1 MSIFKTIKIITTL
14 AAAASLIL
22 PGGCAKETS
31 TNSEDVAKSYI
42 DAWMSVYHPG
52 INPTGDGIYILD
64 DNPGSGAVIT
74 DDDYYLFVNYTQTDL
89 DGNISATTYEDISKR
104 IGSYKKANYYGSDI
118 ILQNDLYTQVGV
130 LGMVKGMKIGG
141 TRTALVP
148 SWLNVTTNAQ
158 ANSTTPSNA
167 IYTVSLVDKTSD
179 ITAWEIDTLQ
189 RYVASNMERVDS
201 TFYGY
206 YCKTYKE
213 PTDTATFN
221 SDTTFWI
228 NYTGRLLNGHVF
240 DTNVEDTAKVYGIY
254 SPSRNYS
261 PTYVTPS
268 SDDDY
273 TNTTI
278 AANSDETGTTVV
290 KGFAYCLSK
299 LRPFEKVRCAF
310 YSELGYGY
318 SGSGTTIPRF
328 APIVFDIE
336 VVDSPED

>member
-1 MSIFKTIKIITTL
+1 MSIFKTSKIITTL
-14 AAAASLIL
+14 AAAAFLIL

-31 TNSEDVAKSYI
+31 TNTEDVAKSYVE
-42 DAWMSVYHPG
+42 AWMSVYHPG

-64 DNPGSGAVIT
+64 DKPGSGSVIT

-89 DGNISATTYEDISKR
+89 DGNISATTYEDISQR
-104 IGSYKKANYYGSDI
+104 IGSYNKANYYGSDI

-130 LGMVKGMKIGG
+130 LGMVKGMKVGG

-148 SWLNVTTNAQ
+148 SWLNVTTSAQ
-158 ANSTTPSNA
+158 ANSTSLSNA
-167 IYTVSLVDKTSD
+167 IYTISLVDKTSN

-189 RYVASNMERVDS
+189 RYAALNMERVDS

-213 PTDTATFN
+213 PTSTETFS

-240 DTNVEDTAKVYGIY
+240 DTTVEDTAKVYGIY
-254 SPSRNYS
+254 SPLRKYS
-261 PTYVTPS
+261 PKYVTPS
-268 SDDDY
+268 SDDY
-273 TNTTI
+273 TNITI
-278 AANSDETGTTVV
+278 ASNSDETGTTVV

-318 SGSGTTIPRF
+318 SGSGSTIPKF